1 MCRFAYIS
9 KRLNW
14 HKFTANANWIRKK
27 DRALYN
33 FVSLPRTNPCV
44 VSRAARLR
52 HEQRITEKNTKYPRS
67 RMIRSSTNMRNE
79 RDIKCMKI
87 LFMFTH
93 VNAHNS
99 RTTYDA
105 ARCRH
110 ERAFRTRISRAV
122 ECQGFCTLISRL
134 SHQVKCTAPRAH
146 MCR

>member
-1 MCRFAYIS
+1 
-9 KRLNW
+9 
-14 HKFTANANWIRKK
+14 
-27 DRALYN
+27 
-33 FVSLPRTNPCV
+33 
-44 VSRAARLR
+44 
-52 HEQRITEKNTKYPRS
+52 
-67 RMIRSSTNMRNE
+67 MIRSSTNMRNE

-146 MCR
+146 MCRSLVALCLQDATGPSQMGERRRKTLNNSAPDMERLEPWMQPCEST